1 MSFSSVLCVASW
13 HRRSQFSLTSIYRN
27 IWVWFFRTFIIF
39 LLLKIVISASH
50 FAAHFPLSGSKLI
63 TAESHFFHKEI
74 LPEILHFFSKIY
86 QKTKTIFCGFF
97 IKKFNF
103 LSLFTFK
110 ISSFWNGGDDAL
122 WLVEFMLQWRT
133 EPMTGNG
140 PTYAQK
146 LIFWLF
152 SIFFWKML
160 KKIPFMN

>member
-1 MSFSSVLCVASW
+1 MGVVFLE
-13 HRRSQFSLTSIYRN
+13 LL
-27 IWVWFFRTFIIF
+27 FFF

-146 LIFWLF
+146 LIFLT
-152 SIFFWKML
+152 FFQYFFGKCSRKLRLEKWI
-160 KKIPFMN
+160 KKIFVKKNV